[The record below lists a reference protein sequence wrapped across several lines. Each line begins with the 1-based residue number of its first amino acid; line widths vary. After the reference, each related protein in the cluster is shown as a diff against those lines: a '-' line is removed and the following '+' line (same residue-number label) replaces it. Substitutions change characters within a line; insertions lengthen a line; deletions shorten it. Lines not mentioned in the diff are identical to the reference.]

1 MRGSLF
7 PTTVYL
13 NPAQR
18 KQIQLLALTTKKP
31 KAEITRQL
39 IDEGLKIIKVQR
51 TDSAKALLDLAGLI
65 PTGSGFPTDLLVIE
79 EVDRDTLKQASTL
92 LIHLVKAEHPL

>member
-1 MRGSLF
+1 MRGNLF

-13 NPAQR
+13 DSEQR
-18 KQIQLLALTTKKP
+18 KQIQLLSLTTKKP

-39 IDEGLKIIKVQR
+39 IDEGLKTFKVQR

-65 PTGSGFPTDLLVIE
+65 PTGSGLPKDLSE
-79 EVDRDTLKQASTL
+79 KHNEYAWDK
-92 LIHLVKAEHPL
+92 

>member
-1 MRGSLF
+1 MRGNLF

-13 NPAQR
+13 DQEQR
-18 KQIQLLALTTKKP
+18 KQIQLLSLTTKKP

-51 TDSAKALLDLAGLI
+51 TGSAKALLDLAGLI
-65 PTGSGFPTDLLVIE
+65 PAGSGLPNDLSQKHNE
-79 EVDRDTLKQASTL
+79 YAWDE
-92 LIHLVKAEHPL
+92 

>member
-1 MRGSLF
+1 MRGNLF

-13 NPAQR
+13 DPEQR

-39 IDEGLKIIKVQR
+39 IDEGLKTIKVQR
-51 TDSAKALLDLAGLI
+51 TRSAKALLDLAGLI
-65 PTGSGFPTDLLVIE
+65 PAGSGLPKDLSE
-79 EVDRDTLKQASTL
+79 KHNEYAWD
-92 LIHLVKAEHPL
+92 E